1 MKGFRLSPVRAGKW
15 REYLATHAPTDR
27 YGIASVLIYLA
38 LSVLFFGRSLVP
50 SSSRI
55 GTGADP
61 TFFMWMLVWWSHA
74 IADRLNVFMTGA
86 IWAPSG
92 VNLAW
97 TTCVPLA
104 AWIALPLTHT
114 FGPVVSYNLLCLL
127 APALASWTA
136 FILCRYVTRT
146 YWPSFLGG
154 YIFGFSSYMLGQM
167 LAHLHLLLVFPV
179 PLAVYLVVR
188 RLSADIRTASFVILL
203 ALVLLVQFL
212 FTIEIFATMTMFG
225 AMAILLGISFTSGD
239 TRSRLYR
246 LIAPTLAAYA
256 IAIVVVSPYLYYLF
270 AFGSPHGS
278 IWSPAAFSAD
288 LVNFVIPTPTNVL
301 GRIGAFE
308 SISNRFTGNAAE
320 AGSYLGLPLILIAA
334 IFARFHWRE
343 PLGKLLVDSLIV
355 ICVLSLGPFLH
366 VAGTRSIGMPGKLL
380 ARLPIIDNALPA
392 RFALYAFLDLAIITS
407 IWLATSTERT
417 VSKYVISALAV
428 LLLMPNLS
436 ARLWTT
442 PLDIPSFFSNGL
454 YRNYLAQGET
464 VVILPYGIRGY
475 SMLWQAETGMYFRM
489 AGGMGTGPVPPEFDG
504 WPVVDA
510 LYAGAYLPDADN
522 QFKAF
527 LANHGVSAVIVSDR
541 EKNAWQ
547 PLLSTFGVTPVDV
560 GGVSLYRIPPL
571 QLAAYKSRTVLE
583 MERQADAMRFDTLI
597 VAANR
602 YLQSAGTLAGL
613 TPPVAERLHLLPAGW
628 LVGPPLPPY
637 YWSQDPEPRLD
648 KGIWLGRWRNGE
660 TSVGLL
666 GSYAAVRPLIDK
678 YRGAASQIYFP
689 YPEPLSATPEVNG
702 RSLLVMVFDRAQL
715 SRAAARIEASPSR
728 QAADTE
734 SMPLGSSASRPAVS
748 P

>member
-1 MKGFRLSPVRAGKW
+1 MKGFRLWAVRAENVG
-15 REYLATHAPTDR
+15 EYIAHAPADR
-27 YGIASVLIYLA
+27 YGLASLLIYLA
-38 LSVLFFGRSLVP
+38 LSVLFFGRSLAP
-50 SSSRI
+50 SNGQI
-55 GTGADP
+55 GSGPDP
-61 TFFMWMLVWWSHA
+61 SLFVWVLAWWSHA
-74 IADRLNVFMTGA
+74 IAGRLNVFMTDA

-92 VNLAW
+92 INLAW
-97 TTCVPLA
+97 TTCIPLA
-104 AWIALPLTHT
+104 AWIALPLTRT
-114 FGPVVSYNLLCLL
+114 LGPVVSYNLLCLL
-127 APALASWTA
+127 APAVASWTA
-136 FILCRYVTRT
+136 FILCRYMTRT

-188 RLSADIRTASFVILL
+188 RLSADIRAASFVILL
-203 ALVLLVQFL
+203 ALVLVVQFL

-239 TRSRLYR
+239 ARSRLCR
-246 LIAPTLAAYA
+246 LIGPILAGYA
-256 IAIVVVSPYLYYLF
+256 IAIVLVSPYLYYLF

-278 IWSPAAFSAD
+278 MWSPAAFSAD
-288 LVNFVIPTPTNVL
+288 LVNFVIPTPTNIL

-343 PLGKLLVDSLIV
+343 PLGKLLVDSLII
-355 ICVLSLGPFLH
+355 ICVLSLGPFLQI
-366 VAGTRSIGMPGKLL
+366 AGMRSIGMPGKLL
-380 ARLPIIDNALPA
+380 ARLPIMDNALPA
-392 RFALYAFLDLAIITS
+392 RFVLYAFLDLAIITS
-407 IWLATSTERT
+407 IWLATITERT

-428 LLLMPNLS
+428 LLLTPNLS

-442 PLDIPSFFSNGL
+442 PVDIPSFFSNEL

-464 VVILPYGIRGY
+464 VVILPYGIRGN

-489 AGGMGTGPVPPEFDG
+489 AGGWTGPVPPEFDS
-504 WPVVDA
+504 WPIVDA

-522 QFKAF
+522 QLRAF
-527 LANHGVSAVIVSDR
+527 LANHGVTAVIVSDR

-560 GGVSLYRIPPL
+560 GCVSIYRIPPL
-571 QLAAYKSRTVLE
+571 QLAAYKSLTALE
-583 MERQADAMRFDTLI
+583 MERQADATRFDTLI
-597 VAANR
+597 IAANR
-602 YLQSAGTLAGL
+602 YLQSAGTLADL

-628 LVGPPLPPY
+628 LVGPRLPTY

-648 KGIWLGRWRNGE
+648 KGIWLGSWRNGE

-689 YPEPLSATPEVNG
+689 YPEPLSANPQVNG

-715 SRAAARIEASPSR
+715 SRAAARLEASPSR
-728 QAADTE
+728 QAADIE
-734 SMPLGSSASRPAVS
+734 SMPLSSSASRPSGS